1 MLRHELLKNL
11 HELLKPR
18 TYFEIGVNYG
28 SSLTLSRT
36 RTVAVDPFYKV
47 TREVQCD
54 VHLVR
59 ATSDEFFARKHPLA
73 HFDEPVIDLAFI
85 DGMHLSEYAFR
96 DFINTERFTHAGS
109 VIVIDDMLPRNDT
122 EAARDRDGAG
132 LAGKEWTGDVY
143 KITGTL
149 RELRPDLVC
158 LEVDTQPTG
167 TVVILLPDPASDTL
181 HTGYDDIVEEY
192 VSPDPQTVPEE
203 VLRRSQAIAPEALIK
218 APIWD
223 ELRAVRTLPDAQGR
237 ARARTAIER
246 AGLLSARA

>member
-85 DGMHLSEYAFR
+85 DGMHL
-96 DFINTERFTHAGS
+96 
-109 VIVIDDMLPRNDT
+109 
-122 EAARDRDGAG
+122 
-132 LAGKEWTGDVY
+132 
-143 KITGTL
+143 
-149 RELRPDLVC
+149 
-158 LEVDTQPTG
+158 
-167 TVVILLPDPASDTL
+167 
-181 HTGYDDIVEEY
+181 
-192 VSPDPQTVPEE
+192 
-203 VLRRSQAIAPEALIK
+203 
-218 APIWD
+218 
-223 ELRAVRTLPDAQGR
+223 
-237 ARARTAIER
+237 
-246 AGLLSARA
+246 